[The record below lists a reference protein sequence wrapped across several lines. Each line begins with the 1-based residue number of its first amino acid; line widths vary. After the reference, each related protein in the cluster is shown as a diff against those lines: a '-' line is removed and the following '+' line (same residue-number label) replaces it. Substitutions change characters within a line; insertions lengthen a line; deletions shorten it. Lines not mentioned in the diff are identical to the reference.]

1 MAVHQNCFMPF
12 RCRNFTLII
21 RFKDGKKNAVY
32 IFKHWILL
40 SIKKYLLKLEK
51 SGTSLKY

>member
-51 SGTSLKY
+51 SGTSVKY